1 MRASRATGHPSS
13 IASHLAGSLALLA
26 ALAGPARAETPGALL
41 ELTCGPNEVRQ
52 ATLVSVKAELDGRP
66 LVVEQPGARQASPLR
81 VYAAPLAAG
90 PHRLRVVVTLAGDF
104 PVFSYLQ
111 DYRLDLAGTLDFAS
125 AAEGVVEVTAL
136 VKSRSDL
143 GLEWEKRHAL
153 ELSAVRRVPLPGP
166 EPEEA
171 EEPPPSPA
179 PAALAVPV
187 GACALVEPILFGV
200 ESAELTRKARAA
212 LDRFAA
218 CLAPTRYTVRLVGHS
233 DSSGVDPLN
242 RRLGLKRARAAE
254 GYLRQR
260 GLPAGRITAV
270 SMSDDQTLCAEWT
283 PACDARNR
291 RVEVVVL
298 AP

>member
-1 MRASRATGHPSS
+1 MRARRPAGRTSS
-13 IASHLAGSLALLA
+13 VVTHLAGSLALLA
-26 ALAGPARAETPGALL
+26 ALAGPARAESPGALL
-41 ELTCGPNEVRQ
+41 ELTWGPSQVRQ
-52 ATLVSVKAELDGRP
+52 ATLVALRAELDGRP
-66 LVVEQPGARQASPLR
+66 LVVEQPGPGQAPVLK

-90 PHRLRVVVTLAGDF
+90 PHRLHVIVTLAGDF

-143 GLEWEKRHAL
+143 GLEWQEKNAL

-166 EPEEA
+166 QPEA
-171 EEPPPSPA
+171 ADEPPPSPA

-187 GACALVEPILFGV
+187 GDCALEPILFGV
-200 ESAELTRKARAA
+200 ESAELTRQARAA

-218 CLAPTRYTVRLVGHS
+218 CLAPTRYLVRLVGHS
-233 DSSGVDPLN
+233 DSSGGDALN
-242 RRLGLKRARAAE
+242 QKLGLERSRAAE
-254 GYLRQR
+254 AHLRQR
-260 GLPAGRITAV
+260 GIPAGRITAT
-270 SMSDDQTLCAEWT
+270 SMSDDRTLCSEWT

-291 RVEVVVL
+291 RVEAVVL